1 MIPRS
6 KCDKKELERKKQA
19 FKSLRMTTHWPNKI
33 NRFPAY
39 PKKKESD
46 GKNIHLIREI
56 EQPLLDKIGYRLA
69 GL

>member
-1 MIPRS
+1 
-6 KCDKKELERKKQA
+6 
-19 FKSLRMTTHWPNKI
+19 MTTHWPNKI

-56 EQPLLDKIGYRLA
+56 EQPLLDKIGYRLS
-69 GL
+69 GLL